1 MPAGLPGCKTQRV
14 NAGTPRSTGAGSGP
28 RGDLDWPDLTSPTL
42 ARSCVVWFDAYPSQ
56 QCAVVSWRLLAVQ
69 QGLWHTR
76 FRGACTKPSS
86 SSSGGCLA
94 HSIQFCWIFMKPY
107 QTLLYISFQGVLP
120 VVLGCFILFIMQSLA
135 RQLSRECKSLFLC
148 TCRFEN
154 PLKKT
159 ENLQS
164 SL

>member
-1 MPAGLPGCKTQRV
+1 
-14 NAGTPRSTGAGSGP
+14 
-28 RGDLDWPDLTSPTL
+28 
-42 ARSCVVWFDAYPSQ
+42 
-56 QCAVVSWRLLAVQ
+56 
-69 QGLWHTR
+69 
-76 FRGACTKPSS
+76 
-86 SSSGGCLA
+86 
-94 HSIQFCWIFMKPY
+94 MKPY

-120 VVLGCFILFIMQSLA
+120 VVLGYFILFIMQSLA